1 MTCCTIAFSEEPS
14 SHETPLPSIADKVA
28 GLASREGFLTVFP
41 DDNVGTIWLQVETW
55 NEDFLYLGGLSSGLG
70 SNPVGLDRGQWGKSR
85 VVRFKRVGKRVYLI
99 ERNLRYRAITANPV
113 ERRAVAE
120 SFAESVIWATDI
132 VARTGDRCLVDAKFL
147 LIRDA
152 HSVVNTLKS
161 AQQGDF
167 QLDSGRSFVS
177 IDRCRAFPR
186 NTELE
191 ATLTFASDQPGALVR
206 QTAAEGGAFSLRL
219 HHSLVKLPDAGYQP
233 RLADPRVGLNNIT
246 FANYSAPLDA
256 PLTQRFIT
264 RHRLEKADPSKS
276 KSVPVKPIEIG
287 RASCRERV

>member
-1 MTCCTIAFSEEPS
+1 LTCCTIAFSEEPS

-41 DDNVGTIWLQVETW
+41 DDNVGTIWLQVENW
-55 NEDFLYLGGLSSGLG
+55 NEDFLYVSGLSSGLG

-206 QTAAEGGAFSLRL
+206 QDR
-219 HHSLVKLPDAGYQP
+219 
-233 RLADPRVGLNNIT
+233 
-246 FANYSAPLDA
+246 
-256 PLTQRFIT
+256 
-264 RHRLEKADPSKS
+264 
-276 KSVPVKPIEIG
+276 KSVV
-287 RASCRERV
+287 